1 VHENVVCVQDGM
13 HAVNT
18 ALEEVKGPRSRHV
31 VTDRLVL
38 NHYVTKSLEQFQA
51 KMARGSGMG
60 DRKSMAF
67 FRMVQSHALQN
78 CSHALHLG

>member
-1 VHENVVCVQDGM
+1 MCSLLVQDGM

-18 ALEEVKGPRSRHV
+18 ALEDVRGPRSRRV

-38 NHYVTKSLEQFQA
+38 NHYVTKSLDQFQA
-51 KMARGSGMG
+51 KVSRGSGMG

-67 FRMVQSHALQN
+67 FRMVEAAATHN
-78 CSHALHLG
+78 CTYALHLG